1 MLAEVV
7 DAIVKL
13 MLFVSMVSATQL
25 VAAWAVVSRRPLAWR
40 LAVPIVG
47 MFSLWIGWRATE
59 EPDNAGAM
67 ITLLSLEMLKVA
79 LVLAIAK
86 GIAQHGL
93 QFSLRGMLVVTA
105 LCAVLLAAFGYVQQG
120 NYLEDFSLMA
130 VLSLFSTITIA
141 ALWAALSPIHPAQR
155 ASLLALVICASAIVL
170 WPSWVGL
177 VVLLLFLLAF
187 TTHALIVV
195 AAARVWVTWQR
206 ASAPSNNTIAV

>member
-1 MLAEVV
+1 HHAGNPAAAFAGLTRLTKANRRSIDGGASMLAEVV

-93 QFSLRGMLVVTA
+93 
-105 LCAVLLAAFGYVQQG
+105 
-120 NYLEDFSLMA
+120 
-130 VLSLFSTITIA
+130 
-141 ALWAALSPIHPAQR
+141 
-155 ASLLALVICASAIVL
+155 
-170 WPSWVGL
+170 
-177 VVLLLFLLAF
+177 
-187 TTHALIVV
+187 
-195 AAARVWVTWQR
+195 
-206 ASAPSNNTIAV
+206 